1 MEGQNMTD
9 TARLIEVV
17 MTAPAE
23 RRDAILAAALGA
35 SKPRP
40 GTIRQ
45 AAEIGACNIRTI
57 GRYADSGLLHPIR
70 ITPRRVRYDLNEV
83 EKLFTLGADAVLRKG
98 G

>member
-1 MEGQNMTD
+1 MTN
-9 TARLIEVV
+9 AAKLIEAV
-17 MTAPAE
+17 MTAPEE

-40 GTIRQ
+40 GTVRQ
-45 AAEIGACNIRTI
+45 AAEIGACNPRTI
-57 GRYADSGLLHPIR
+57 QRYADQGLLHQIK

-83 EKLFTLGADAVLRKG
+83 ERLFTRGADSIKAG